1 MVYKTCR
8 WVEPFSISEDR
19 WSLNGPS
26 HPLQIGGIKKMN
38 EEEYRQ
44 KKLVLMEALIEVLT
58 KIERKM

>member
-1 MVYKTCR
+1 
-8 WVEPFSISEDR
+8 VEPFLSQKTAPQS

-44 KKLVLMEALIEVLT
+44 KKLAVLESIAETLAE
-58 KIERKM
+58 IERKM

>member
-1 MVYKTCR
+1 M
-8 WVEPFSISEDR
+8 EPFSISEDR